1 MSTRL
6 RPLST
11 TQAARS
17 GVELAY
23 LAAFVAAEL
32 VGLWHPLA
40 GGVCDGV
47 LVIALINQYVLAE
60 RDQRQPLLLA
70 LAVVCL
76 YRLLALTPLPTNDFT
91 NHLVLVGAPALMATV
106 LALRVLGA
114 PWPSLRVQPRLL
126 GVQALI
132 ALSGIPLA
140 YGAYKLLNPGFVV
153 TFSGTGRGHSAAVAA
168 TVIALVVFS
177 GIGEEV
183 LFRSL
188 VHNAARSTFGA
199 SALYVSAVV
208 FGAAYMGTRSAP
220 FVLFAVAVGAFFG
233 WCYER
238 TGSVVGVALAH
249 SLISVGVFVVLP
261 SLSH

>member
-6 RPLST
+6 RPLSP
-11 TQAARS
+11 TQATRS

-32 VGLWHPLA
+32 VGLWDPFA

-60 RDQRQPLLLA
+60 RDRRRPLLLA

-76 YRLLALTPLPTNDFT
+76 YRLLALTPLPANDFT
-91 NHLVLVGAPALMATV
+91 NHLVLVGAPTLMATL
-106 LALRVLGA
+106 LALRALGA
-114 PWPSLRVQPRLL
+114 PLPSLRVEPRLL
-126 GVQALI
+126 AAQALI
-132 ALSGIPLA
+132 ALSGLPLA
-140 YGAYKLLNPGFVV
+140 YAAYKLLNPGFVV
-153 TFSGTGRGHSAAVAA
+153 TFSGTGHSAAVAA
-168 TVIALVVFS
+168 AVIALIVFS

-199 SALYVSAVV
+199 SALYVSALV
-208 FGAAYMGTRSAP
+208 FGAAYIGTRSVP

-261 SLSH
+261 SLSR